1 MSKISVKGQTTIP
14 APVREVLGLRPG
26 DLIQYAL
33 EDGKVVL
40 QKFSLDDV
48 LYLKSMEQHLSEWA
62 GTEDDD
68 LI

>member
-40 QKFSLDDV
+40 QKFSLEDV
-48 LYLKSMEQHLSEWA
+48 IYLKSMEQHPNEWA